1 MPARCG
7 SALQVRA
14 DLARKGAHLGAALP
28 DLLIAAT
35 AERHRVTVL
44 HHDHAYD
51 LIASVTG
58 QPVDWI
64 IPGGSAGTA
73 NNDEG
78 GIGSAAE
85 PFGGRGDQQVRQGS
99 PEVRGR
105 RNATPRAPS
114 RGVGPTECTGVV
126 RQPRNQA

>member
-1 MPARCG
+1 LVTTCG
-7 SALQVRA
+7 MVE
-14 DLARKGAHLGAALP
+14 LARLNSSRSPDDCAPAA
-28 DLLIAAT
+28 AA
-35 AERHRVTVL
+35 AGLRVAGDV
-44 HHDHAYD
+44 AYD